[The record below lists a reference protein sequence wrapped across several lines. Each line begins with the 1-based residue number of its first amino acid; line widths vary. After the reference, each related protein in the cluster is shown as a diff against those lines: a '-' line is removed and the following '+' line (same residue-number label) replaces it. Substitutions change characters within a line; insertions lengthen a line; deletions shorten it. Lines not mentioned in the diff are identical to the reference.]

1 MAPTPLTPDEA
12 ARFRV
17 TMSEWLAKE
26 LVEKGSVRLSA
37 VEDPELQR
45 HFQEVVHRVSEQ
57 LGRPVTSVAGRRGM
71 TFELG
76 AQPLTDQERPPL
88 TP

>member
-12 ARFRV
+12 ARFRT

-26 LVEKGSVRLSA
+26 LLEKGSLRLSA
-37 VEDPELQR
+37 VDNPDLQR
-45 HFQEVVHRVSEQ
+45 NFQEVVHRTSE
-57 LGRPVTSVAGRRGM
+57 LLRRPVISMTSSHGM

-76 AQPLTDQERPPL
+76 DGQLPGQERSPI

>member
-26 LVEKGSVRLSA
+26 LLDKGSVRLSA
-37 VEDPELQR
+37 VDDPDLQR
-45 HFQEVVHRVSEQ
+45 NFQDVVHRTSE
-57 LGRPVTSVAGRRGM
+57 LLRRPVISIAGSRGM

-76 AQPLTDQERPPL
+76 DEQLPGQGRSPI

>member
-12 ARFRV
+12 ARFRGN
-17 TMSEWLAKE
+17 MSEWLAKE
-26 LVEKGSVRLSA
+26 LVEKGSLRLSA
-37 VEDPELQR
+37 VDDPELQR
-45 HFQEVVHRVSEQ
+45 HFQEAVHRASEL
-57 LGRPVTSVAGRRGM
+57 LGRPVISMAGPRGM

-76 AQPLTDQERPPL
+76 DQPLTDRQHPPL